1 MFSFFGCGKNN
12 KSKSNEKNASETE
25 IKSGTEMLPFFGEI
39 TLSNARGYEIDD
51 VKINDNIVS
60 IDLNFEEDKI
70 NPESLKSVRKILNNI
85 SDIDKK
91 IKKQILEYLDEDGV
105 VKEYFKFHIDEI
117 DSETLNDY
125 IKDTDQNLS
134 IELRL
139 FSKTK
144 LKRIGFYPDS
154 PKSIAVF
161 DYRVFSELSDEILVI
176 VLDRNGEIEKIT
188 IES

>member
-1 MFSFFGCGKNN
+1 MNYKTGITQPVVLYVRCSAFKTNIVKQILIVIIMFSFFGCGKNN

-91 IKKQILEYLDEDGV
+91 
-105 VKEYFKFHIDEI
+105 
-117 DSETLNDY
+117 TN
-125 IKDTDQNLS
+125 T
-134 IELRL
+134 
-139 FSKTK
+139 
-144 LKRIGFYPDS
+144 
-154 PKSIAVF
+154 
-161 DYRVFSELSDEILVI
+161 
-176 VLDRNGEIEKIT
+176 
-188 IES
+188 

>member
-1 MFSFFGCGKNN
+1 M
-12 KSKSNEKNASETE
+12 
-25 IKSGTEMLPFFGEI
+25 
-39 TLSNARGYEIDD
+39 
-51 VKINDNIVS
+51 
-60 IDLNFEEDKI
+60 
-70 NPESLKSVRKILNNI
+70 
-85 SDIDKK
+85 